1 MTGLPCRSKTE
12 GSDMK
17 DHAEEGRVDG
27 SSAAQKRPRHISP
40 VDTKVIYST
49 EHVDTEGSKKKSEW
63 IRRFR
68 EFG

>member
-1 MTGLPCRSKTE
+1 
-12 GSDMK
+12 MK
-17 DHAEEGRVDG
+17 DHAEEGRVDW

-40 VDTKVIYST
+40 VDTKVVYST